1 MKYNCK
7 PVVVG
12 TAGAGFAA
20 TLHGNGYERVCS
32 VPVRLKTIADPNLE
46 RAEQIRT
53 TYGYERAVRDF
64 QELLED
70 PEIDVIDILTP
81 PHLHQSM
88 ILAALAAGKH
98 VICEKPLT
106 GYFGEPGSPEAG
118 HTPKRE
124 MYRQV
129 LRNLEE
135 IRRAAEQSGRLVMYA
150 ENYLYATPIRRAAEL
165 LRAKGSKILLM
176 KGEESTP
183 GSMSA
188 GAGQWSTIGG
198 GPLQRI
204 GCHPLAGMLH
214 LKQVESESR
223 GETIAVTS
231 VLADTG
237 VTTHCLREEE
247 LRYLAA
253 RPGDVEDFG
262 TLTLTFSDG
271 TKCLMIA
278 TDVVLGGT
286 KNYIEVYGSDG
297 VLLCNLT
304 PTDLL
309 STYFPDEK
317 GIEHIQL
324 AEMLPSRLGW
334 NKAFVSDEVI
344 RGYMD
349 ELTDFMEAVAL
360 RRPPLS
366 SLDLA
371 ILVTKVLY
379 AGYCSAEE
387 GRRVALDEAT

>member
-1 MKYNCK
+1 
-7 PVVVG
+7 
-12 TAGAGFAA
+12 
-20 TLHGNGYERVCS
+20 
-32 VPVRLKTIADPNLE
+32 
-46 RAEQIRT
+46 
-53 TYGYERAVRDF
+53 
-64 QELLED
+64 
-70 PEIDVIDILTP
+70 
-81 PHLHQSM
+81 
-88 ILAALAAGKH
+88 
-98 VICEKPLT
+98 
-106 GYFGEPGSPEAG
+106 
-118 HTPKRE
+118 
-124 MYRQV
+124 
-129 LRNLEE
+129 
-135 IRRAAEQSGRLVMYA
+135 
-150 ENYLYATPIRRAAEL
+150 
-165 LRAKGSKILLM
+165 
-176 KGEESTP
+176 
-183 GSMSA
+183 
-188 GAGQWSTIGG
+188 
-198 GPLQRI
+198 
-204 GCHPLAGMLH
+204 
-214 LKQVESESR
+214 
-223 GETIAVTS
+223 
-231 VLADTG
+231 
-237 VTTHCLREEE
+237 
-247 LRYLAA
+247 
-253 RPGDVEDFG
+253 
-262 TLTLTFSDG
+262 
-271 TKCLMIA
+271 MIA

>member
-1 MKYNCK
+1 MKQLHCD

-12 TAGAGFAA
+12 TVGAGFAA
-20 TLHGNGYERVCS
+20 TLHGNGYARVHT
-32 VPVRLKTIADPNLE
+32 VPVRLKTIADPDL
-46 RAEQIRT
+46 
-53 TYGYERAVRDF
+53 ERAVRIRDIYGYEQAIRDF
-64 QELLED
+64 QVLLDD

-81 PHLHQSM
+81 PFLHQSM

-106 GYFGEPGSPEAG
+106 GYFGQPGSPDAG

-124 MYRQV
+124 MYAQV

-135 IRRAAEQSGRLVMYA
+135 IRQAAEKAGKLVMYA
-150 ENYLYATPIRRAAEL
+150 ENYIYATPVQRAAQL
-165 LRAKGSKILLM
+165 LRAKGSKILFM

-204 GCHPLAGMLH
+204 GCHPLAGMLY
-214 LKQVESESR
+214 LKQTEAQAR
-223 GETIAVTS
+223 GETVTVSS

-237 VTTHCLREEE
+237 VTTRALRGDE

-262 TLTLTFSDG
+262 TLTATFSDG
-271 TKCLMIA
+271 TKCMMIA

-286 KNYIEVYGSDG
+286 KNYIEVYGHDSTL
-297 VLLCNLT
+297 VCNLT

-317 GIEHIQL
+317 GIEDIQL
-324 AEMLPSRLGW
+324 AEMLPAKLGW

-349 ELTDFMEAVAL
+349 ELSDFMEAIAL
-360 RRPPLS
+360 GRQPLS
-366 SLDLA
+366 TLDLA
-371 ILVTKVLY
+371 IQVTQVLY

-387 GRRVALDEAT
+387 EKRVYLDG